1 VVDILNS
8 IKIIQLSLSRLV
20 FYSQLSNK
28 MSSVQSKKVRLGM
41 VGGGEGAFIGGI
53 HRLAAQM
60 DGQIEL
66 VCGAFSS
73 KPEKA
78 KAFGKTLFLSDER
91 CYASYEEMFAR
102 EAQLD
107 LAERMELVAIVTP
120 NHLHFPVA
128 KLALEHGFHVISDKP
143 ATLTLTQAIELKT
156 VIQSSGML
164 YGLTHTY
171 TGYPMVKEAKYRL
184 DQGQLGQIKKV
195 VVEYPQGWLATKDD
209 ETSKQA
215 SWRLDPDKAGISCCM
230 ADIGIHA
237 ANLAEYVTGLK
248 ISSLCAELTT
258 NVDGRVLD
266 DDGTVMLRFDSGAH
280 GVLLASQ
287 VCVGEENSLK
297 LRVYGEHASIEWSQ
311 LEPNSL
317 WLKFPDQA
325 SQLIRTGVG
334 QMAPQTLTCMRT
346 PAGHP
351 EGYLE
356 AFANIYLT
364 FAKQIRN
371 HTSTSSNSIDTPGID
386 EAIRGMAFIE
396 NVVAASQSEF
406 KWHNFSLIPADIK
419 PRTIIKVNKEASD
432 E

>member
-1 VVDILNS
+1 
-8 IKIIQLSLSRLV
+8 
-20 FYSQLSNK
+20 
-28 MSSVQSKKVRLGM
+28 MSEVHHRKVRLGM
-41 VGGGEGAFIGGI
+41 VGGGEGAFIGNI

-66 VCGAFSS
+66 VCGALSS

-78 KAFGKTLFLSDER
+78 KTFGKTLFLEDQR
-91 CYASYEEMFAR
+91 CYACYEEMFAQ
-102 EAQLD
+102 EAKLD
-107 LAERMELVAIVTP
+107 QTQRMDFVAIVTP

-128 KLALEHGFHVISDKP
+128 KMALEYGFHVISDKP
-143 ATLTLTQAIELKT
+143 ATLTLAEAITLKSIIEKT
-156 VIQSSGML
+156 GLL

-171 TGYPMVKEAKYRL
+171 TGYPMIKEAKHRVE
-184 DQGQLGQIKKV
+184 QGQLGQIKKV
-195 VVEYPQGWLATKDD
+195 IVEYPQGWLANKND
-209 ETSKQA
+209 ESSKQA
-215 SWRLDPDKAGISCCM
+215 SWRLDPNQAGISCCM

-237 ANLAEYVTGLK
+237 ANLSEYVAGLK
-248 ISSLCAELTT
+248 ISSLCADLTS
-258 NVDGRVLD
+258 NVDGRLLD

-297 LRVYGEHASIEWSQ
+297 LRIYGEDASIEWSQ

-325 SQLIRTGVG
+325 SQLLRAGVG
-334 QMAPQTLTCMRT
+334 LLSSSTQAAMRT

-356 AFANIYLT
+356 AFANIYLQ
-364 FAKQIRN
+364 FIQQIRQADTDIN
-371 HTSTSSNSIDTPGID
+371 TGIDNNSIPGID

-406 KWHNFSLIPADIK
+406 KWHNFSLNPEEIK
-419 PRTIIKVNKEASD
+419 PKTMQSEQIMKRNNEVAVNE
-432 E
+432 

>member
-1 VVDILNS
+1 M
-8 IKIIQLSLSRLV
+8 
-20 FYSQLSNK
+20 NK
-28 MSSVQSKKVRLGM
+28 FHQGKVRLGM

-66 VCGAFSS
+66 ICGAFSS
-73 KPEKA
+73 KPDKA
-78 KAFGKTLFLSDER
+78 KAFGKSLFLADER
-91 CYASYEEMFAR
+91 CYASYHEMFAQ
-102 EAQLD
+102 EATLD
-107 LAERMELVAIVTP
+107 SVQRMDMVAIVTP

-128 KLALEHGFHVISDKP
+128 KMALEYGFHVISDKP
-143 ATLTLTQAIELKT
+143 ATLTLAQAIELKAI
-156 VIQSSGML
+156 IQSTGLL

-171 TGYPMVKEAKYRL
+171 TGYPMIKEAKHRL
-184 DQGQLGQIKKV
+184 EQGQLGQIKKV
-195 VVEYPQGWLATKDD
+195 IIEYPQGWLANKDD

-215 SWRLDPDKAGISCCM
+215 SWRLDPEQAGISCCM

-248 ISSLCAELTT
+248 ITSLCAELTS
-258 NVDGRVLD
+258 NVDGRLLD
-266 DDGTVMLRFDSGAH
+266 DDGTVMLRFDSAAH

-297 LRVYGEHASIEWSQ
+297 LRVYGEDASIEWSQ

-325 SQLIRTGVG
+325 SQLIRSGVG
-334 QMAPQTLTCMRT
+334 QMASETQACLRT

-356 AFANIYLT
+356 AFANIYLQ
-364 FAKQIRN
+364 FAKKIRN
-371 HTSTSSNSIDTPGID
+371 HSNTSAEYIDTPGID

-406 KWHNFSLIPADIK
+406 KWHEFSLIPDDIK
-419 PRTIIKVNKEASD
+419 PRAIKSLTCTDKEAD
-432 E
+432 NE

>member
-1 VVDILNS
+1 M
-8 IKIIQLSLSRLV
+8 KKHHQG
-20 FYSQLSNK
+20 
-28 MSSVQSKKVRLGM
+28 KVRLGM

-60 DGQIEL
+60 DSQIEL

-73 KPEKA
+73 RPDKA
-78 KAFGKTLFLSDER
+78 KAFGKSLFLADER
-91 CYASYEEMFAR
+91 CYASYHEMFAQ
-102 EAQLD
+102 EATLD
-107 LAERMELVAIVTP
+107 SVQRMDMVAIVTP

-128 KLALEHGFHVISDKP
+128 KMALEYGFHVISDKP
-143 ATLTLTQAIELKT
+143 ATLTLAQAIELKAI
-156 VIQSSGML
+156 IQSTGLL

-171 TGYPMVKEAKYRL
+171 TGYPMVKEAKHRL
-184 DQGQLGQIKKV
+184 EQGQLGQIKKV
-195 VVEYPQGWLATKDD
+195 IVEYPQGWLANKND

-215 SWRLDPDKAGISCCM
+215 SWRLDPKQAGISCCM

-248 ISSLCAELTT
+248 INSLCAELTS
-258 NVDGRVLD
+258 NVDGRLLD

-297 LRVYGEHASIEWSQ
+297 LRVYGEDASIEWSQ

-325 SQLIRTGVG
+325 SQLIRSGVG
-334 QMAPQTLTCMRT
+334 QMASETQACLRT

-356 AFANIYLT
+356 AFANIYLQ
-364 FAKQIRN
+364 FAKKIRN
-371 HTSTSSNSIDTPGID
+371 HSNASAEYIDTPGID

-406 KWHNFSLIPADIK
+406 KWHEFSLIPADIK
-419 PRTIIKVNKEASD
+419 PRTIKLLTCTNKEAD
-432 E
+432 NE

>member
-1 VVDILNS
+1 MNS
-8 IKIIQLSLSRLV
+8 VRP
-20 FYSQLSNK
+20 
-28 MSSVQSKKVRLGM
+28 KKVRLGM

-78 KAFGKTLFLSDER
+78 KAFGKTLFLCDER
-91 CYASYEEMFAR
+91 CYASYEEMFAQ
-102 EAQLD
+102 EAALD
-107 LAERMELVAIVTP
+107 KSERMELVAIVTP

-128 KLALEHGFHVISDKP
+128 KLALEYGFHVISDKP
-143 ATLTLTQAIELKT
+143 ATLTLGQAIELKT
-156 VIQSSGML
+156 IIQSSGVL

-171 TGYPMVKEAKYRL
+171 TGYPMIKEAKYRL
-184 DQGQLGQIKKV
+184 GKGQLGQIKKV

-215 SWRLDPDKAGISCCM
+215 SWRLDPSKAGISCCM

-248 ISSLCAELTT
+248 ITSLCAELTT
-258 NVDGRVLD
+258 NVDGRILD

-334 QMAPQTLTCMRT
+334 HMSDETQACMRT

-356 AFANIYLT
+356 AFANIYLQ
-364 FAKQIRN
+364 FAKQIRQHHDDN
-371 HTSTSSNSIDTPGID
+371 TVANSANAKNNVNTSCSIPGID

-396 NVVAASQSEF
+396 NVVAASKSEF
-406 KWHNFSLIPADIK
+406 KWHDFSLNPADIK
-419 PRTIIKVNKEASD
+419 PRTINTIIKVNKETSD

>member
-1 VVDILNS
+1 M
-8 IKIIQLSLSRLV
+8 
-20 FYSQLSNK
+20 NK
-28 MSSVQSKKVRLGM
+28 VRHRKVRLGM

-78 KAFGKTLFLSDER
+78 KAFGKTLFLDDER
-91 CYASYEEMFAR
+91 CYASYKEMFAQ
-102 EAQLD
+102 EAKLD
-107 LAERMELVAIVTP
+107 SDKRMDMVAVVTP

-128 KLALEHGFHVISDKP
+128 KLALESGFHVISDKP
-143 ATLTLTQAIELKT
+143 ATLTLAQAIELKSIIEKT
-156 VIQSSGML
+156 GLL

-171 TGYPMVKEAKYRL
+171 TGYPMVKEAKHRL
-184 DQGQLGQIKKV
+184 EHGELGQIKKV
-195 VVEYPQGWLATKDD
+195 IVEYPQGWLASKDD
-209 ETSKQA
+209 ENSKQA
-215 SWRLDPDKAGISCCM
+215 SWRLDPNKAGISCCM

-248 ISSLCAELTT
+248 ISSLCAELST
-258 NVDGRVLD
+258 NVDGRLLD

-334 QMAPQTLTCMRT
+334 QMANETLACMRT

-356 AFANIYLT
+356 AFANIYLS
-364 FAKQIRN
+364 FAKQIRQHN
-371 HTSTSSNSIDTPGID
+371 DGNTLSNTVPNTEASTNIPGID

-396 NVVAASQSEF
+396 NVVAASKSEF
-406 KWHNFSLIPADIK
+406 KWHNFSLNPADIK
-419 PRTIIKVNKEASD
+419 PRTINAITSDNKEASD

>member
-1 VVDILNS
+1 M
-8 IKIIQLSLSRLV
+8 
-20 FYSQLSNK
+20 NK
-28 MSSVQSKKVRLGM
+28 VHQGKVRLGM

-73 KPEKA
+73 RPDKA
-78 KAFGKTLFLSDER
+78 KAFGKSLFLADER
-91 CYASYEEMFAR
+91 CYGAYQEMFAQ
-102 EAQLD
+102 EAKLD
-107 LAERMELVAIVTP
+107 STLRMDMVAIVTP

-128 KLALEHGFHVISDKP
+128 KMALEFGFHVISDKP
-143 ATLTLTQAIELKT
+143 ATLTLAQAIELKAI
-156 VIQSSGML
+156 IQSTGLL

-171 TGYPMVKEAKYRL
+171 TGYPMVKEAKYRIE
-184 DQGQLGQIKKV
+184 QGQLGQIKKV
-195 VVEYPQGWLATKDD
+195 IVEYPQGWLANKDD
-209 ETSKQA
+209 ESSKQA
-215 SWRLDPDKAGISCCM
+215 SWRLDPKQAGISCCM

-237 ANLAEYVTGLK
+237 ANLTEYVTGLK
-248 ISSLCAELTT
+248 ITSLCAELTS
-258 NVDGRVLD
+258 NVAGRLLD

-317 WLKFPDQA
+317 WLKF
-325 SQLIRTGVG
+325 SQQPTQLLRAGVG
-334 QMAPQTLTCMRT
+334 QMAAETQACLRT

-356 AFANIYLT
+356 AFANIYLQ
-364 FAKQIRN
+364 FSQLIKHRKFDDLENNEFRN
-371 HTSTSSNSIDTPGID
+371 VGDINNNIPGID

-396 NVVAASQSEF
+396 NVVAASKSEY
-406 KWHNFSLIPADIK
+406 KWHQFSLNPADIK
-419 PRTIIKVNKEASD
+419 PRTTELSTTETLTSTNKEVTH
-432 E
+432 EQN

>member
-1 VVDILNS
+1 MNS
-8 IKIIQLSLSRLV
+8 VRPR
-20 FYSQLSNK
+20 
-28 MSSVQSKKVRLGM
+28 KVRLGM

-91 CYASYEEMFAR
+91 CYASYEEMFAQ
-102 EAQLD
+102 EAKLD
-107 LAERMELVAIVTP
+107 RAERMELVAIVTP

-128 KLALEHGFHVISDKP
+128 KLALEYGFHVISDKP
-143 ATLTLTQAIELKT
+143 ATLTLAQAIELKT
-156 VIQSSGML
+156 IIQSSGML

-171 TGYPMVKEAKYRL
+171 TGYPMIKEAKYRL
-184 DQGQLGQIKKV
+184 GKGQLGQIKKV

-248 ISSLCAELTT
+248 ITSLCADLTT
-258 NVDGRVLD
+258 NVDGRLLD
-266 DDGTVMLRFDSGAH
+266 DDGTVLLRFDSGAH

-317 WLKFPDQA
+317 WLKFPEQP
-325 SQLIRTGVG
+325 SQLIRSGVG
-334 QMAPQTLTCMRT
+334 QMASQTQACLRT

-356 AFANIYLT
+356 AFANIYLQ
-364 FAKQIRN
+364 FAKQIQHHDDN
-371 HTSTSSNSIDTPGID
+371 TVTDNGIPGIN

-406 KWHNFSLIPADIK
+406 KWHDFSLNPADIK
-419 PRTIIKVNKEASD
+419 PRKINTIIKVNKEASD
-432 E
+432 ESN

>member
-1 VVDILNS
+1 MNEIH
-8 IKIIQLSLSRLV
+8 QG
-20 FYSQLSNK
+20 
-28 MSSVQSKKVRLGM
+28 KVRLGM

-73 KPEKA
+73 KPDKA
-78 KAFGKTLFLSDER
+78 KAFGKTLFLADER
-91 CYASYEEMFAR
+91 CYASYEEMFAQ

-107 LAERMELVAIVTP
+107 STKRMEFVAIVTP

-128 KLALEHGFHVISDKP
+128 KMALEYGFHVISDKP
-143 ATLTLTQAIELKT
+143 ATLTLAQAIELKAI
-156 VIQSSGML
+156 IQNTGLL

-171 TGYPMVKEAKYRL
+171 TGYPMVKEAKHRIE
-184 DQGQLGQIKKV
+184 QRQLGEIKKII
-195 VVEYPQGWLATKDD
+195 VEYPQGWLANKSD
-209 ETSKQA
+209 ESGKQA
-215 SWRLDPDKAGISCCM
+215 SWRLDPKQAGISCCM

-248 ISSLCAELTT
+248 VSSLCAELTS
-258 NVDGRVLD
+258 NVDGRLLD

-317 WLKFPDQA
+317 WLKFPEQA

-334 QMAPQTLTCMRT
+334 QMADETLACIRT

-356 AFANIYLT
+356 AFANIYLQ
-364 FAKQIRN
+364 FAKQIRHHDDDN
-371 HTSTSSNSIDTPGID
+371 NVTKSTNVNTSCSIPGID

-406 KWHNFSLIPADIK
+406 KWHDFSLNPADIK
-419 PRTIIKVNKEASD
+419 PRTSTIEEASD

>member
-1 VVDILNS
+1 MNS
-8 IKIIQLSLSRLV
+8 VRP
-20 FYSQLSNK
+20 
-28 MSSVQSKKVRLGM
+28 KKVRLGM

-60 DGQIEL
+60 DGKIEL

-73 KPEKA
+73 NPEKA

-102 EAQLD
+102 EARLD
-107 LAERMELVAIVTP
+107 RAERMELVAIVTP

-128 KLALEHGFHVISDKP
+128 KLALEYGFHVISDKP
-143 ATLTLTQAIELKT
+143 ATLTLDQAIELKSIIEKT
-156 VIQSSGML
+156 GLL

-171 TGYPMVKEAKYRL
+171 TGYPMIKEARHRL
-184 DQGQLGQIKKV
+184 KQGQLGQIKKII
-195 VVEYPQGWLATKDD
+195 VEYPQGWLASKDD
-209 ETSKQA
+209 ENSKQA
-215 SWRLDPDKAGISCCM
+215 SWRLDPNKAGISCCM

-248 ISSLCAELTT
+248 ITSLCAELTI
-258 NVDGRVLD
+258 NVENRLLD

-280 GVLLASQ
+280 GILLASQ

-317 WLKFPDQA
+317 WLKFSDQA

-334 QMAPQTLTCMRT
+334 QMAEETLACMRT

-356 AFANIYLT
+356 AFANIYLQ
-364 FAKQIRN
+364 FAKQIRQHHDDN
-371 HTSTSSNSIDTPGID
+371 TVANSTNAKDNVNASCGIPGID

-406 KWHNFSLIPADIK
+406 KWHNFSLNPADIK
-419 PRTIIKVNKEASD
+419 PRTINEITRDNKEAND

>member
-1 VVDILNS
+1 MSD
-8 IKIIQLSLSRLV
+8 
-20 FYSQLSNK
+20 K
-28 MSSVQSKKVRLGM
+28 MNNIRASKVRLGM
-41 VGGGEGAFIGGI
+41 IGGGEGAFIGSI

-73 KPEKA
+73 KPETA
-78 KAFGKTLFLSDER
+78 KLFGRSLFLTNDR
-91 CYASYEEMFAR
+91 CYASYKEMFAQ
-102 EAQLD
+102 EAKLPRD
-107 LAERMELVAIVTP
+107 KRMEVVAIVTP
-120 NHLHFPVA
+120 NHLHYPIA
-128 KLALEHGFHVISDKP
+128 KLALNYGFHVISDKP
-143 ATLTLTQAIELKT
+143 ATLNLAEALQLKT
-156 VIQSSGML
+156 IIQETNLL

-171 TGYPMVKEAKYRL
+171 TGYPMVQEAKQRIKAGL
-184 DQGQLGQIKKV
+184 LGKIKKV
-195 VVEYPQGWLATKDD
+195 IVEYPQGWLARKID

-215 SWRLDPDKAGISCCM
+215 SWRLDPNKSGISCCM

-237 ANLAEYVTGLK
+237 ANLTEYITGLK
-248 ISSLCAELTT
+248 ITALCAELTT
-258 NVDGRVLD
+258 NVEGRLLD

-287 VCVGEENSLK
+287 VSIGEENSLK

-317 WLKFPDQA
+317 WLKFPDQP

-334 QMAPQTLTCMRT
+334 QMAEETQSCIRT

-356 AFANIYLT
+356 AFANIYLH
-364 FAKQIRN
+364 FAEQVRHYGEN
-371 HTSTSSNSIDTPGID
+371 TLSPHTCPGID

-396 NVVAASQSEF
+396 NVVAASKSEF
-406 KWHNFSLIPADIK
+406 KWHDFSLTPENIK
-419 PRTIIKVNKEASD
+419 PRISSSKEVSD
-432 E
+432 EQN

>member
-1 VVDILNS
+1 M
-8 IKIIQLSLSRLV
+8 QQR
-20 FYSQLSNK
+20 
-28 MSSVQSKKVRLGM
+28 KVRLGM

-73 KPEKA
+73 KPDKA
-78 KAFGKTLFLSDER
+78 KAFGKTLFLADLR
-91 CYASYEEMFAR
+91 CYTSYQEMFAL
-102 EAQLD
+102 EAKLPC
-107 LAERMELVAIVTP
+107 AERMDMVAIVTP

-128 KLALEHGFHVISDKP
+128 KMALEYGFHVISDKP
-143 ATLTLTQAIELKT
+143 ATLTLSQAIELKAI
-156 VIQSSGML
+156 IQKACLL

-171 TGYPMVKEAKYRL
+171 TGYPMVKEAKYRIE
-184 DQGQLGQIKKV
+184 QGQLGQIKKII
-195 VVEYPQGWLATKDD
+195 VEYPQGWLANKND
-209 ETSKQA
+209 ENSKQA
-215 SWRLDPDKAGISCCM
+215 SWRLDPKQAGISCCM

-248 ISSLCAELTT
+248 ISSLCAELTS
-258 NVDGRVLD
+258 NVADRLLD
-266 DDGTVMLRFDSGAH
+266 DDGTVLLRFDSGAH

-317 WLKFPDQA
+317 WLKFPHQP
-325 SQLIRTGVG
+325 SQLIRSGVG
-334 QMAPQTLTCMRT
+334 QMAVDTQASLRT

-356 AFANIYLT
+356 AFANIYLQ
-364 FAKQIRN
+364 FAKQVRN
-371 HTSTSSNSIDTPGID
+371 HGKPCAENTDIPGID

-396 NVVAASQSEF
+396 NVVAASKSEF

-419 PRTIIKVNKEASD
+419 PRTTEPKPIDPSKTEPRASKALTSTNKEVTH
-432 E
+432 EQN

>member
-1 VVDILNS
+1 
-8 IKIIQLSLSRLV
+8 
-20 FYSQLSNK
+20 
-28 MSSVQSKKVRLGM
+28 MSKFQQGKVRLGM

-73 KPEKA
+73 KADKS
-78 KAFGKTLFLSDER
+78 KAFGQSLYLADDR
-91 CYASYEEMFAR
+91 SYDSYQQMFAQ
-102 EAQLD
+102 EAKLPSGQ
-107 LAERMELVAIVTP
+107 RMEMVAIVTP

-128 KLALEHGFHVISDKP
+128 KMALEHGFHVISDKP
-143 ATLTLTQAIELKT
+143 ATLNLAQAIALKK
-156 VIQSSGML
+156 VINSTGLL
-164 YGLTHTY
+164 YALTHTY
-171 TGYPMVKEAKYRL
+171 TGYPMVKEAKQRII
-184 DQGQLGQIKKV
+184 QGQLGQIKKV
-195 VVEYPQGWLATKDD
+195 IVEYPQGWLANKND
-209 ETSKQA
+209 EGSKQA
-215 SWRLDPDKAGISCCM
+215 SWRLDPKQAGISCCM
-230 ADIGIHA
+230 ADIGTHA

-248 ISSLCAELTT
+248 ITSLCAELTS
-258 NVDGRVLD
+258 NVDGRLLD

-297 LRVYGEHASIEWSQ
+297 LRVYGEHASVEWSQ

-317 WLKFPDQA
+317 WLKYPNQP
-325 SQLIRTGVG
+325 SQLVRSGVG
-334 QMAPQTLTCMRT
+334 EMAAETLACMRT
-346 PAGHP
+346 AAGHP

-356 AFANIYLT
+356 AFANIYLS
-364 FAKQIRN
+364 FANRIRN
-371 HTSTSSNSIDTPGID
+371 KSNCAIEHTDTPGID

-406 KWHNFSLIPADIK
+406 KWHEFSLLPADIK
-419 PRTIIKVNKEASD
+419 PRTCTNKEAIN

>member
-1 VVDILNS
+1 MNEIH
-8 IKIIQLSLSRLV
+8 QG
-20 FYSQLSNK
+20 
-28 MSSVQSKKVRLGM
+28 KVRLGM

-66 VCGAFSS
+66 VSGAFSS

-78 KAFGKTLFLSDER
+78 KVFGKTLFLEDER
-91 CYASYEEMFAR
+91 CYASYEEMFAQ
-102 EAQLD
+102 EAKLD
-107 LAERMELVAIVTP
+107 SSKRMELVAIVTP

-128 KLALEHGFHVISDKP
+128 KMALEHGFNVISDKP
-143 ATLTLTQAIELKT
+143 ATLTLAEAITLKT
-156 VIQSSGML
+156 IIEQTGLL

-171 TGYPMVKEAKYRL
+171 TGYPMVKEAKHRIA
-184 DQGQLGQIKKV
+184 QGQLGQIKKV
-195 VVEYPQGWLATKDD
+195 IVEYPQGWLASKND
-209 ETSKQA
+209 ESSKQA
-215 SWRLDPDKAGISCCM
+215 SWRLDPNQAGISCCM
-230 ADIGIHA
+230 ADIGVHA
-237 ANLAEYVTGLK
+237 ANLAEYITGLK
-248 ISSLCAELTT
+248 VSSLCADLTT

-280 GVLLASQ
+280 GLLLASQ

-297 LRVYGEHASIEWSQ
+297 IRVYGDEASIEWSQ

-317 WLKFPDQA
+317 WLKFPEQA
-325 SQLIRTGVG
+325 SQLLRTGVG
-334 QMAPQTLTCMRT
+334 QLASATQAAMRT

-356 AFANIYLT
+356 AFANIYLQ
-364 FAKQIRN
+364 FSLQIRQAN
-371 HTSTSSNSIDTPGID
+371 TCENTVPGID

-396 NVVAASQSEF
+396 NVVAASQSEL
-406 KWHNFSLIPADIK
+406 KWHDFSLIPTDIK
-419 PRTIIKVNKEASD
+419 PRTIDSKPLPNNKSESTTH

>member
-1 VVDILNS
+1 MNE
-8 IKIIQLSLSRLV
+8 IQQR
-20 FYSQLSNK
+20 
-28 MSSVQSKKVRLGM
+28 KVRLGM
-41 VGGGEGAFIGGI
+41 VGGGKGAFIGGI

-73 KPEKA
+73 KPDKA
-78 KAFGKTLFLSDER
+78 KAFGKTLFLADER
-91 CYASYEEMFAR
+91 CYASYQEMFTQETKLPCA
-102 EAQLD
+102 D
-107 LAERMELVAIVTP
+107 RMDMVAIVTP

-128 KLALEHGFHVISDKP
+128 KMALEFGFHVISDKP
-143 ATLTLTQAIELKT
+143 ATLTLSQAIELKAI
-156 VIQSSGML
+156 IQKTGLL

-171 TGYPMVKEAKYRL
+171 TGYPMVKESRYRIE
-184 DQGQLGQIKKV
+184 QGQLGKIKKV
-195 VVEYPQGWLATKDD
+195 IVEYPQGWLANKNN
-209 ETSKQA
+209 ESSKQA
-215 SWRLDPDKAGISCCM
+215 SWRLDPKQAGISCCM

-248 ISSLCAELTT
+248 ITSVCAELTS
-258 NVDGRVLD
+258 NVAGRLLD

-287 VCVGEENSLK
+287 VCIGEENSLK
-297 LRVYGEHASIEWSQ
+297 LRIYGEDASIEWSQ

-317 WLKFPDQA
+317 WLKYAHQP
-325 SQLIRTGVG
+325 SQFIRAGVG
-334 QMAPQTLTCMRT
+334 QMAADTQASLRT

-356 AFANIYLT
+356 AFANIYLQ
-364 FAKQIRN
+364 FAKQVRN
-371 HTSTSSNSIDTPGID
+371 HGKPCAEYTDIPGID

-406 KWHNFSLIPADIK
+406 KWHNFSLNPADIK
-419 PRTIIKVNKEASD
+419 PRTTESKISKVLTSSNKEVTH
-432 E
+432 EQN